1 MIKVFMISAAVAVT
15 VSVLTLT
22 WVDRFE
28 TTKYK
33 LGSIEVYVKEN
44 KITGERCTL
53 REGVI
58 GQKGM
63 EILRTAQ
70 NYPNWC

>member
-1 MIKVFMISAAVAVT
+1 MIKVLIISASVAIT

-22 WVDRFE
+22 WVDRYE
-28 TTKYK
+28 TTKYE
-33 LGSIEVYVKEN
+33 LGGIEVYVKEN

-63 EILRTAQ
+63 ENLRTAQ
-70 NYPNWC
+70 NFPNWC